1 MTDAITPAFHDIL
14 EHGGAAVLET
24 IFRSTERHR
33 ILGGKSAR
41 LLRRGDRV
49 AMRDLNP
56 DLDGGLGIIEQVR
69 PSVGSTVHVLIRG
82 GEAHLVRG
90 SRLVLTN
97 RDHSEEGA
105 SS

>member
-1 MTDAITPAFHDIL
+1 MTDTITPAFLDIVKD
-14 EHGGAAVLET
+14 GGAAVQDAM
-24 IFRSTERHR
+24 FRSTERHR

-49 AMRDLNP
+49 ALRDLNP
-56 DLDGGLGIIEQVR
+56 DLDEGTAVVEQVR

-90 SRLVLTN
+90 SRLVLVS
-97 RDHSEEGA
+97 RDPEEG
-105 SS
+105 